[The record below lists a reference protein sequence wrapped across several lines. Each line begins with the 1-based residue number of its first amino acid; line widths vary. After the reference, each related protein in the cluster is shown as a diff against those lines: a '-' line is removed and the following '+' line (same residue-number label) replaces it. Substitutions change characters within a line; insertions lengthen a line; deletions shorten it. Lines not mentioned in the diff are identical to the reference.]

1 MEDLISGESI
11 RVDSNRP
18 HRSSW
23 TFKQGLPGHEL
34 CAKILEN
41 ERFMDRDSSYLDIPR
56 VASMHVS
63 SKPKRNGFQYA
74 MGVHKISAPS
84 TIEDRRSEDT
94 PTGHSI
100 SALRHSTHA
109 QIVVSY
115 DRHGRVWIPA
125 GFRRESDSD
134 SHHDEQTKTA
144 TSDGVFEESDPVQW
158 TPGSNKFSARGK
170 RKNMPYS
177 GIAPKQGLV
186 LSGMVGTIA
195 RLPSDALSMNSDL
208 VFGEKL
214 RKILRQVSTRGV
226 CSLGAA
232 FQLGHYKRTMLDFT
246 SFQMRLDMSTSAAQ
260 RAGRFLHSVAPG
272 PLPQTSRG
280 STVPPGQHPAFG
292 LEHMKGNKVL
302 TLSFCQQLYGPLRF
316 CVDARCGLKFGQ
328 GSGKVGQNV
337 AASQIDTPGR
347 SLVRSVANLRP
358 GDIREGL
365 KQLTCLQPDVQE
377 LLYGLDFPIP
387 SAHGAVRFAA
397 WYSPYRREALAELR
411 LLDI

>member
-11 RVDSNRP
+11 RVDSTRP

-56 VASMHVS
+56 VASIHVS
-63 SKPKRNGFQYA
+63 SKAKRNGLQYA

-84 TIEDRRSEDT
+84 NIEDRRSEDT
-94 PTGHSI
+94 PTGHSL

-109 QIVVSY
+109 QVVVSY

-125 GFRRESDSD
+125 GFRRELEADSY
-134 SHHDEQTKTA
+134 HDEEIKA
-144 TSDGVFEESDPVQW
+144 TSSDGVFEETAPMQR
-158 TPGSNKFSARGK
+158 TPGSDKFYARGK

-195 RLPSDALSMNSDL
+195 RFPSEALFMNSDL

-214 RKILRQVSTRGV
+214 RKMLRQVSTRGF

-246 SFQMRLDMSTSAAQ
+246 SFQMQLDMSSSAAQ
-260 RAGRFLHSVAPG
+260 RAGRFLHSVTSD
-272 PLPQTSRG
+272 PLPQAGQG
-280 STVPPGQHPAFG
+280 SIVPPGQHPAFT
-292 LEHMKGNKVL
+292 LEHMTRNKVL
-302 TLSFCQQLYGPLRF
+302 TLSFCQQLYGPLRL

-328 GSGKVGQNV
+328 GSAKVDQSI
-337 AASQIDTPGR
+337 AASQTDTPGR
-347 SLVRSVANLRP
+347 SLVRSIANLRP
-358 GDIREGL
+358 GDVRGGL
-365 KQLTCLQPDVQE
+365 KQLVCLQPDVQE

-397 WYSPYRREALAELR
+397 WYSPYRKEALAELR